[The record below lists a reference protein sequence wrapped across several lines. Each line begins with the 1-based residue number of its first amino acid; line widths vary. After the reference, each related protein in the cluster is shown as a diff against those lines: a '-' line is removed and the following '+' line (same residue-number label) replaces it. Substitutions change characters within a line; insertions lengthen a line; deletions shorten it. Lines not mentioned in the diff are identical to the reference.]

1 MLNVDRATSK
11 SGQKINLGLVEEVV
25 ALALE
30 ASVRLLLNLELNIT
44 GLDAR
49 HLVTLAA
56 EVDLGAALNTLVDV
70 DVQDLALDCCL
81 LSVAL
86 LAAVLLADN
95 LTLSVAIGADGLEAL
110 DHGTHL
116 AHHHLH
122 TLTVAACACLDGALL
137 TTATIT
143 LGAQDGLLQGEL
155 GDLAL
160 VHVLERDLVDV
171 VNGAG
176 LFRAGITTTT
186 HAAAEHAAEATT
198 AAAEELREEILGVHA
213 AAHAALLDSLFT
225 ILIVELALF

>member
-1 MLNVDRATSK
+1 VLNVDGTTSK
-11 SGQKINLGLVEEVV
+11 SGQKIDLGLVEEVV
-25 ALALE
+25 TLALE

-44 GLDAR
+44 RLDAR
-49 HLVTLAA
+49 HLITLAA
-56 EVDLGAALNTLVDV
+56 EVNLGTALDTLVDV
-70 DVQDLALDCCL
+70 DVEDLALDCGL

-86 LAAVLLADN
+86 LAAVLLANN
-95 LTLSVAIGADGLEAL
+95 LSLSIAVGADSLEAL

-122 TLTVAACACLDGALL
+122 TLTITACALLDSALL
-137 TTATIT
+137 TTATVT
-143 LGAQDGLLQGEL
+143 LGAQDGLLQSEL

-160 VHVLERDLVDV
+160 VHVLKRDLVDV

-176 LFRAGITTTT
+176 LLGAGLTT
-186 HAAAEHAAEATT
+186 HATTEHATKAAA

-213 AAHAALLDSLFT
+213 TAHTTLLDTLFT

>member
-1 MLNVDRATSK
+1 MLNVDGATSK
-11 SGQKINLGLVEEVV
+11 SSQEINLGLVEEVV

-30 ASVRLLLNLELNIT
+30 ARVRLLLNLKLNIT
-44 GLDAR
+44 RLDTR
-49 HLVTLAA
+49 HLITLAA
-56 EVDLGAALNTLVDV
+56 EVDLGTALDTLVDV
-70 DVQDLALDCCL
+70 NVQHLALNCGL

-86 LAAVLLADN
+86 LAAVLLANN
-95 LTLSVAIGADGLEAL
+95 LAFSVAVGADSLETL

-122 TLTVAACACLDGALL
+122 TLTVTACASLDSTLL
-137 TTATIT
+137 TTTTIT

-171 VNGAG
+171 VDGAG
-176 LFRAGITTTT
+176 LLWASLTT
-186 HAAAEHAAEATT
+186 HATTEHAAEATT

-213 AAHAALLDSLFT
+213 TAHAALFQSLFT
-225 ILIVELALF
+225 ILIVKLALF

>member
-1 MLNVDRATSK
+1 
-11 SGQKINLGLVEEVV
+11 
-25 ALALE
+25 
-30 ASVRLLLNLELNIT
+30 
-44 GLDAR
+44 
-49 HLVTLAA
+49 
-56 EVDLGAALNTLVDV
+56 
-70 DVQDLALDCCL
+70 VQDLALNGGL

-95 LTLSVAIGADGLEAL
+95 LSLSVAVGADSLEAL

-122 TLTVAACACLDGALL
+122 TLTVAACALLDSALL

-143 LGAQDGLLQGEL
+143 LGAQDGLLQSEL

-176 LFRAGITTTT
+176 LLGAGLTT
-186 HAAAEHAAEATT
+186 HATTEHAAETTT
-198 AAAEELREEILGVHA
+198 AAAEELREEVLGVHA
-213 AAHAALLDSLFT
+213 TAHTALLDTLFT
-225 ILIVELALF
+225 ILIVELAFF

>member
-1 MLNVDRATSK
+1 VLNVDGTTSK
-11 SGQKINLGLVEEVV
+11 SGQKIDLGLVEEVV

-30 ASVRLLLNLELNIT
+30 ASVRLLLNLELNVT
-44 GLDAR
+44 GLNAR
-49 HLVTLAA
+49 HLVTLTA
-56 EVDLGAALNTLVDV
+56 EVDLGTALDTLVDV
-70 DVQDLALDCCL
+70 DVQNLALNSRL

-86 LAAVLLADN
+86 LAAVLLANN
-95 LTLSVAIGADGLEAL
+95 LTLSVAVGADSLEAL

-137 TTATIT
+137 TTATIA

-155 GDLAL
+155 RDLAL

-176 LFRAGITTTT
+176 LLGARITTTA
-186 HAAAEHAAEATT
+186 HAAAEHSAEATT

-213 AAHAALLDSLFT
+213 TAHAALLDSFFT
-225 ILIVELALF
+225 ILIVELAFF